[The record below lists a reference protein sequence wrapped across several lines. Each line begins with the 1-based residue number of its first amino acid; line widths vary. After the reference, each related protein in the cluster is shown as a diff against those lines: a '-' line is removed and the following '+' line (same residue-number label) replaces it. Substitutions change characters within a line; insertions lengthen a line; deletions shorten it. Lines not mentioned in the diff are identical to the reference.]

1 VRNADGTV
9 MRRQSSYFRIALACG
24 VLGFVLMVLGAT
36 LIVSR
41 RASERDGLDRTL
53 QTTATAKAALVQTEL
68 ERGRALALVTA
79 RIPPFTELYANKGSQ
94 AAAIAAVAGP
104 AREINNA
111 LRYDWRL
118 YPTRIVQAG
127 YVDRR
132 GPENARVVR
141 GRSVP
146 TALLA
151 RDVAAWP
158 SFRQGA
164 SGTTGSA
171 SISAPFVSPTAGVE
185 VVAVTVPVDDA
196 NGQKR
201 AYVEL
206 QLSLS
211 TIKSVLAED
220 VSHGTNLLLV
230 NRSGTALT
238 HSGQQVRLSSALP
251 RSGLGSSGPWR
262 LAVSPV
268 TESSLGGGPWYVVTA
283 ARSPTTASVAF
294 APSQAAVLGLALL
307 LLIGAGS
314 SFRRFRRETAAELA
328 EEQHGR
334 AEAEALSRV
343 DGLTGLFN
351 RRHAME
357 TVDHE
362 LSRSARDGTAVGL
375 LMIDVDRFKRIND
388 SQGHAGGD
396 AVLVEVARRLRIGPR
411 EWDVVARVGG
421 EEFCVIAPGMD
432 SEADLADLGD
442 RLRIAVS
449 ERPITT
455 PRGHSMQVSISLGAA
470 LAHHSDGSSEH
481 ALDRADRALYSAKRR
496 GRNRLVRFSQLDD
509 RDLRAEQPES
519 LHLAEA
525 LAHAC
530 DLREG
535 AQLQHSGSVARLSVE
550 IAHRLEMSEDDVL
563 RISLGGWLHDIG
575 KLAVPD
581 HILTKPG
588 RLTASEWKIMRT
600 HPAVGERLLHA
611 FPELAIACPAVR
623 HHHEKYDGSGYPD
636 HIAGEQIPIDARII
650 AAADAYC
657 VMIGT
662 RAYQEARSTDDAID
676 ELRRCSGTD
685 FDPDVVKALIG
696 AITSNDPP
704 IAPDLKI
711 AA

>member
-1 VRNADGTV
+1 
-9 MRRQSSYFRIALACG
+9 MRRQSSFFRIAIAFG

-36 LIVSR
+36 LIASR

-53 QTTATAKAALVQTEL
+53 QTTATEKAALVQTEL

-79 RIPPFTELYANKGSQ
+79 RIPPFTELYASKGSQ

-111 LRYDWRL
+111 LSYDWQL
-118 YPTRIVQAG
+118 YPSRIVQAG
-127 YVDRR
+127 YVDRH

-146 TALLA
+146 TRLLA
-151 RDVAAWP
+151 RDVRAWP
-158 SFRQGA
+158 SFAQGA
-164 SGTTGSA
+164 NGSTGSA
-171 SISAPFVSPTAGVE
+171 SISAPFFSTTARVE

-196 NGQKR
+196 DGQKR

-206 QLSLS
+206 QLSVGA
-211 TIKSVLAED
+211 IRGVLGAD
-220 VSHGTNLLLV
+220 VSHGVNMVLV
-230 NRSGTALT
+230 NHSGMTLT
-238 HSGQQVRLSSALP
+238 HSRDQDRLPSVLP
-251 RSGLGSSGPWR
+251 RSGLKSSGPWR
-262 LAVSPV
+262 LAVSRV
-268 TESSLGGGPWYVVTA
+268 TESSLASGPWYVVA
-283 ARSPTTASVAF
+283 AGRSPTALSVAF
-294 APSQAAVLGLALL
+294 APTQAAVLGLALL
-307 LLIGAGS
+307 LLIAAGA

-328 EEQHGR
+328 QEQQGR
-334 AEAEALSRV
+334 AQAEALSRV
-343 DGLTGLFN
+343 DALTGLFN

-362 LSRSARDGTAVGL
+362 LARSAREGTTVGL

-396 AVLVEVARRLRIGPR
+396 AVLIEVARRLRIGPR

-421 EEFCVIAPGMD
+421 EEFCVIAPGMG
-432 SEADLADLGD
+432 SEEDLAELGD
-442 RLRIAVS
+442 RLRLAVS
-449 ERPITT
+449 ERPIIT
-455 PRGHSMQVSISLGAA
+455 PRGHSVPVTISVGAA
-470 LAHHSDGSSEH
+470 LAHHSEGSSEH
-481 ALDRADRALYSAKRR
+481 AVDRADRALYAAKRR
-496 GRNRLVRFSQLDD
+496 GRNRLCRFSQLDD
-509 RDLRAEQPES
+509 SDLRAEQPES

-525 LAHAC
+525 LSKAG

-535 AQLQHSGSVARLSVE
+535 APSHHSGDVARLSAK

-563 RISLGGWLHDIG
+563 RICLAGWLHDIG

-588 RLTASEWKIMRT
+588 RLTASEWEIMRT
-600 HPAVGERLLHA
+600 HSAVGDRLLRA

-636 HIAGEQIPIDARII
+636 NIAGEQIPIDARIV

-657 VMIGT
+657 AMIAT
-662 RAYQEARSTDDAID
+662 RSYQEARSADDATD
-676 ELRRCSGTD
+676 ELRRCSGTH
-685 FDPDVVKALIG
+685 FDPDVVEALIY
-696 AITSNDPP
+696 AVSSNDPLLVP
-704 IAPDLKI
+704 ELRT